1 MERKIQYCQDVSILS
16 LMYRFNTIP
25 IKTSASCFVYFNQL
39 ILAYME
45 KQMNQDSQQN
55 TEEEQS

>member
-25 IKTSASCFVYFNQL
+25 IKTSASYFVDFNQL